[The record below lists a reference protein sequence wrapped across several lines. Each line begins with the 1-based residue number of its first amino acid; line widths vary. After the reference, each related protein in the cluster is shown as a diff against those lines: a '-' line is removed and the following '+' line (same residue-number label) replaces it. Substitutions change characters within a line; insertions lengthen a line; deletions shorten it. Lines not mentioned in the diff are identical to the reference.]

1 MTAEIEK
8 FIEKKNKK
16 LREAAAK
23 LRKIGEIAD
32 GLENMSLTE
41 RRNTAIQMCRCAGH
55 TIRDL
60 TYIWAAVEKE
70 SQLALPEAEQEQGGE
85 IDVVEF

>member
-1 MTAEIEK
+1 
-8 FIEKKNKK
+8 
-16 LREAAAK
+16 
-23 LRKIGEIAD
+23 
-32 GLENMSLTE
+32 MSLME

-60 TYIWAAVEKE
+60 AYIWSVLEQE